1 MKFFTKILSAILLMF
16 SSTIFADEYCFKVW
30 TKSGEQISFP
40 ISEKPKITH
49 NNDNFIVSSTS
60 TSVEY
65 AAADVKKFTLEPVD
79 PDGIETI
86 KPLNSNICQFDNTL
100 MLSGFRTG
108 SIVKII
114 TLNGQSLITE
124 TINNDGTLSID
135 LSSLNKGIYIVST
148 ECITCKFIK
157 R

>member
-1 MKFFTKILSAILLMF
+1 MKFSKHIISVILLIF
-16 SSTIFADEYCFKVW
+16 SSAAYAEGYNFNVW

-40 ISEKPKITH
+40 VKEKPKVTH
-49 NNDNFIVSSTS
+49 NDDSFIVSST
-60 TSVEY
+60 TTLVEY
-65 AAADVKKFTLEPVD
+65 VATDIKKFTLEPIG
-79 PDGIETI
+79 PNGIESI
-86 KPLNSNICQFDNTL
+86 KPLGSNICQSDNTL
-100 MLSGFRTG
+100 ILSGFIAG

-114 TLNGQSLITE
+114 TLNGQSMITK

>member
-1 MKFFTKILSAILLMF
+1 MKFSKHIISAILLI
-16 SSTIFADEYCFKVW
+16 SSSAVYAEGYNFIVW
-30 TKSGEQISFP
+30 CKSGEQISFP
-40 ISEKPKITH
+40 VSEKPKVTH
-49 NNDNFIVSSTS
+49 NNDSYIVFSTT

-65 AAADVKKFTLEPVD
+65 VTADVKKFTLEPIN
-79 PDGIETI
+79 PDGIESI
-86 KPLNSNICQFDNTL
+86 KPLDSNICQFDNTL
-100 MLSGFRTG
+100 ILSEFRAG

-135 LSSLNKGIYIVST
+135 LSSLNKGIYIIST